1 MNKNIENYQFT
12 QPTYLNKLSSIG
24 RKIKEEIKHV
34 VKDVLEGRVSLEH
47 YHDWEINT
55 VHNTYFEVDEDG
67 YGRELEADTV
77 VVDENGEIGIYLSD
91 GEDVY
96 KPYWKLSDMTTTDA
110 LYLLEELES
119 VIEYL
124 KETGEDVVTE
134 YNPDLS

>member
-1 MNKNIENYQFT
+1 MNKNIENYRFT
-12 QPTYLNKLSSIG
+12 QPTYQKRLLLIG
-24 RKIKEEIKHV
+24 NKIKEEIKHV
-34 VKDVLEGRVSLEH
+34 VKDVLGGRVSLEH

-55 VHNTYFEVDEDG
+55 VHNTYFEVDE
-67 YGRELEADTV
+67 DTV

-134 YNPDLS
+134 YKPDLS